1 LSLLGERLLAV
12 HDALTRANLPH
23 AIGGAVALAY
33 CTVEPRGTRDLDVN
47 VFVAQARFREVVDA
61 LPEEIQVTPADVAI
75 GERDGQIRLMW
86 GETPVDLFLN
96 NVPFH
101 REVEK
106 SVREVDFMGRRIPV
120 LGCTSLAV
128 FKAMFDRTK
137 DWADIEAMIEKGSLD
152 LDELGRWIGEMT
164 GPESPRAR
172 RLRELRG
179 FVPRAESAAPDA

>member
-1 LSLLGERLLAV
+1 M
-12 HDALTRANLPH
+12 
-23 AIGGAVALAY
+23 ALAY

-47 VFVAQARFREVVDA
+47 VFVPQVRFREVVDA
-61 LPEEIQVTPADVAI
+61 LPDEIRVTPADVAI

-101 REVEK
+101 SEVEK

-137 DWADIEAMIEKGSLD
+137 DWADIEAMMEKGSID
-152 LDELGRWIGEMT
+152 LDELSRWIDEMT
-164 GPESPRAR
+164 GSDSRRAQ
-172 RLRELRG
+172 RLQELRG
-179 FVPRAESAAPDA
+179 SLPRTELAGPDA